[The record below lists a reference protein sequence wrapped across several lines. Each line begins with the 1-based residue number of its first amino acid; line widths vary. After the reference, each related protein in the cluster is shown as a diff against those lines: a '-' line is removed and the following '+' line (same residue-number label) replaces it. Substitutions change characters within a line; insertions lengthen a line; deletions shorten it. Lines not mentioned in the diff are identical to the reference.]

1 MTSNPVTSRS
11 HADRCRTST
20 DHLVHDN
27 VSQFTHKTFL
37 LYKLPSLLFA
47 NGTQFY
53 SFRSQ
58 LVYKG
63 NSALFENNL
72 FLVLWQKR

>member
-1 MTSNPVTSRS
+1 MSRS
-11 HADRCRTST
+11 HADRYRTST
-20 DHLVHDN
+20 DHLVHDT

-37 LYKLPSLLFA
+37 HYKLSSLLFA

-53 SFRSQ
+53 SFCSQ

-63 NSALFENNL
+63 KSALFENHL
-72 FLVLWQKR
+72 FPVLWQKGEG

>member
-1 MTSNPVTSRS
+1 M
-11 HADRCRTST
+11 
-20 DHLVHDN
+20 
-27 VSQFTHKTFL
+27 L
-37 LYKLPSLLFA
+37 LA

-63 NSALFENNL
+63 NSALLENNL
-72 FLVLWQKR
+72 FPVLWQKGGA